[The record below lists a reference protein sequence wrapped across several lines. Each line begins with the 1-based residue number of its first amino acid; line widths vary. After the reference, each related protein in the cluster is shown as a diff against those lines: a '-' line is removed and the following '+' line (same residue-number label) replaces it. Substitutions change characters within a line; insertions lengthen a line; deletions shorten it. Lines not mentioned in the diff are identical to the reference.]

1 MKTISSTKISSPHI
15 ISSSVIKIFL
25 EFIFLTIKKKI
36 SFIFNVA
43 DVKVDYI
50 EIGLNSVSVCRVY
63 RK

>member
-25 EFIFLTIKKKI
+25 EFFLTIKKKT

>member
-1 MKTISSTKISSPHI
+1 MKTISSTKISSPYI

-25 EFIFLTIKKKI
+25 EFIFVIIKNKI

-43 DVKVDYI
+43 DVKVDNI
-50 EIGLNSVSVCRVY
+50 ETSFNSVSICRVY

>member
-25 EFIFLTIKKKI
+25 EFIFLIIKKKI